1 MVRCSHSNL
10 SFRISN
16 PCTSACTLFKI
27 TVFSRSGD
35 NAGCQPNSRLQHSS
49 SKGKIVCLILY
60 HVEVDSKKKCVE
72 LAWQNS
78 KSSRTLKE
86 RIRKAGVD
94 SDKRIR
100 QYFEKG

>member
-35 NAGCQPNSRLQHSS
+35 NAGCQPNSREQQSS

-60 HVEVDSKKKCVE
+60 NVEVDPKKKCVE

-78 KSSRTLKE
+78 RTSRTLEE
-86 RIRKAGVD
+86 RIQREGLD
-94 SDKRIR
+94 SYRR
-100 QYFEKG
+100 VGQ